1 MKIFAQLFRTMMI
14 YIFVLL
20 LSVSVPLSVMA
31 EEAGTVLPETAPTS
45 QPSTT
50 YSYDASTGRWNTNLW
65 YYDSSTGTYQPIPQP
80 EPVVEPVASSSTG
93 TDNPITDQSSIVP
106 SPVTPTI
113 ISPET
118 DNNLVLDQQNS
129 ATTISAD
136 NQTDATNIINSQ
148 AQTGDAT
155 VILNTIAA
163 DATSGNASD
172 TATILNNVNS
182 VLSIAD
188 NQKAA
193 SFTTDV
199 LGDVNGDII
208 LKPMLLKAM
217 LESGPTDPASAV
229 ANVTNESTLTN
240 DINLSAKTGNAGVIG
255 NTTAGDATSGSAN
268 TVANVVNIINSMIAA
283 NQSFVGTV
291 NIYGNLNGDILIA
304 PDFIPQLI
312 ASNGNAFDREKET
325 STVSVINSKDMQ
337 SIINNVS
344 LAAESGKAA
353 VLNNTTAGDATT
365 GDANT
370 NVVIF
375 NLSGHDIIA
384 SNSLLVFINVLG
396 KWVGVIVDAPAGAT
410 AAAIGNGI
418 KTDANIPPDLTLVS
432 TNTNQIVNNIKLLS
446 QSGNATVAGN
456 TTAGNA
462 TSGNATAS
470 ANIANMTGSR
480 FGLSGWFGILFI
492 NVFGSW
498 YGSFGLNTAYGD
510 PVVEVDYSQSPNRVV
525 EFIPAVTSQKDSN
538 ITVVSAN
545 SDGQYS
551 ATNSQNQSDDG
562 TVLGSMSS
570 NDKGPRLTSTKRSVS
585 NNVNLPLLVISV
597 FLIIISAF
605 GINRFRSA
613 S

>member
-1 MKIFAQLFRTMMI
+1 MKIFARLFRTTMI
-14 YIFVLL
+14 YIFALL
-20 LSVSVPLSVMA
+20 LAVSAPLSVMA
-31 EEAGTVLPETAPTS
+31 EEAATVLPETAPAS

-65 YYDSSTGTYQPIPQP
+65 YYDSNTGTYQPIPQP
-80 EPVVEPVASSSTG
+80 EPVVEPVVSPPTG
-93 TDNPITDQSSIVP
+93 TDNPTIDQPPIVS
-106 SPVTPTI
+106 SPVAPTI

-118 DNNLVLDQQNS
+118 DNNLVLDQQSS
-129 ATTISAD
+129 ATIVSSD

-155 VILNTIAA
+155 VILNTTAA
-163 DATSGNASD
+163 DATTGNATD

-217 LESGPTDPASAV
+217 LESGSSDPVSVA
-229 ANVTNESTLTN
+229 ANVTNENTLTN
-240 DINLSAKTGNAGVIG
+240 DINLSARSGNAGVIG

-312 ASNGNAFDREKET
+312 ASNGNTFDSEKET

-353 VLNNTTAGDATT
+353 VLDNTTAGDATT

-432 TNTNQIVNNIKLLS
+432 TNTNQIVNNINLLS

-462 TSGNATAS
+462 SSGNATAS

-510 PVVEVDYSQSPNRVV
+510 PVVETDNSQPPARVI
-525 EFIPAVTSQKDSN
+525 EFIPAATSQRSSN
-538 ITVVSAN
+538 VTVVSTD

-551 ATNSQNQSDDG
+551 VTNSQNQSESG
-562 TVLGSMSS
+562 TVLGSTSS
-570 NDKGPRLTSTKRSVS
+570 NDKGPRLTSAKRSVT
-585 NNVNLPLLVISV
+585 NNVNLPLLAISAL
-597 FLIIISAF
+597 LIVISAF
-605 GINRFRSA
+605 GINRFRFA